1 MSHTT
6 NPSPVGDSEI
16 IALYFARDERA
27 ITETDRRYGRLCM
40 QTSLNILA
48 SAPDA
53 EECVNDTYFKT
64 WNSIP
69 PTRPQSLCAY
79 LLRIVRNLSLNRLRA
94 LRSARRDRDITVS
107 LSELED
113 CMPIR
118 EEHSPALAEAL
129 DRFLGTLEADER
141 RLFLGRYWFGLS
153 VKALAREWGLSPGTA
168 AQRLKRTREKLRA
181 YLTEG
186 GFTV

>member
-1 MSHTT
+1 MSQITDPRSGEDE
-6 NPSPVGDSEI
+6 NI

-27 ITETDRRYGRLCM
+27 ITETDRCYGRLCM
-40 QTSLNILA
+40 QISMNILA
-48 SAPDA
+48 STPDA
-53 EECVNDTYFKT
+53 EECVNDTYLKA

-79 LLRIVRNLSLNRLRA
+79 VLRIVRNLSLNRLRA
-94 LRSARRDRDITVS
+94 LKADRRDRDMTVS
-107 LSELED
+107 LSELEG

-118 EEHSPALAEAL
+118 EERTPELAEAL
-129 DRFLGTLEADER
+129 DRFLGTLDTEDR
-141 RLFLGRYWFGLS
+141 RLFLGRYWYGLS
-153 VKALAREWGLSPGTA
+153 VKDLAREWGLTPGNA
-168 AQRLKRTREKLRA
+168 AQRLKRTRDKLRT